1 MVRWFS
7 VVGDG
12 VGGALRGIGDIDK
25 MKMLIAFL

>member
-1 MVRWFS
+1 MGRWCS
-7 VVGDG
+7 VVGEG